1 MRDTEKLYETLGE
14 LLFVVAKADGII
26 QDAEKESLKELLA
39 GHSWAEQIKRSFD
52 YEVNKNASVEDV
64 YNKVIS
70 FCHSYGPTAEYEEFI
85 SAMKIIADAAEGTVD
100 SESKII
106 NSFSRDLI
114 ARFQRD
120 LDRKG

>member
-14 LLFVVAKADGII
+14 LLYAIAKADGII
-26 QDAEKESLKELLA
+26 QDEEKESLNELLK
-39 GHSWAEQIKRSFD
+39 GHTWAEQVKWSFE
-52 YEVNKNASVEDV
+52 YEADKNPSVEEV
-64 YNKVIS
+64 YNKVLN
-70 FCHSYGPTAEYEEFI
+70 FCHSYGPAPQYEEFI

-106 NSFSRDLI
+106 NSFSTDLI